1 VHLEQVLSILSDKGP
16 HPAVTENLLAM
27 LGNTSPGA
35 HLLGVADV
43 NPIQAPSLQ
52 SPSLQSTTQ
61 FQNQRYPSSPWVNI
75 HFTFSLFSTVYFV
88 TLNIGFNEIL

>member
-52 SPSLQSTTQ
+52 SPSEYNPVSEPEVSLLSLGK
-61 FQNQRYPSSPWVNI
+61 YPFYFLSFFPL
-75 HFTFSLFSTVYFV
+75 FTLSL
-88 TLNIGFNEIL
+88 